1 MVSNILFY
9 DFLIYRLI
17 NNGLL
22 DEILRVE
29 GLSKQFVKK
38 SMFSSKK
45 SLVKAVED
53 VSFSLYN
60 DEVLVIAGESGSG
73 KTTIAKLILRAI
85 TPDSGKVIFQGEEIK
100 DDSKSLM
107 KIRMNCQMVH
117 QDPYDSINPRMKVKD
132 IVSEP
137 LEIHNIGNSLERR
150 RIVLD
155 SLREVKLEPSEEIA
169 NKYPH
174 MLSGGQRQRVVLA
187 RALVVRPKI
196 IIADEPV
203 SMLDVSIRGEILELM
218 KNIQK
223 KNNISF
229 IYITHDLTTARYFGQ
244 RIIILY
250 LGKIMEFGS
259 IDRVLLEPR
268 HPYTQALIDAISEP
282 NPDNLYKEK
291 IIRINDPLDIDFYSG
306 CRFRAR
312 CPYAIKKCS
321 DVPMLETRDGRNVA
335 CFVDIG

>member
-1 MVSNILFY
+1 
-9 DFLIYRLI
+9 
-17 NNGLL
+17 
-22 DEILRVE
+22 
-29 GLSKQFVKK
+29 
-38 SMFSSKK
+38 MFGSKK
-45 SLVKAVED
+45 SIVKAVED
-53 VSFSLYN
+53 VSFSLHN

-73 KTTIAKLILRAI
+73 KSTIAKLILGAI
-85 TPDSGKVIFQGEEIK
+85 TPDSGKIIFQGKEIK
-100 DDSKSLM
+100 NNTNSLM

-117 QDPYDSINPRMKVKD
+117 QDPYDSINPRMKVRD

-137 LEIHNIGNSLERR
+137 LEIHNIGHGSEREK
-150 RIVLD
+150 IVLD
-155 SLREVKLEPSEEIA
+155 TLREVKLEPAEEIA

-187 RALVVRPKI
+187 RALVLRPKI

-203 SMLDVSIRGEILELM
+203 SMLDVSIRAEVLELM

-229 IYITHDLTTARYFGQ
+229 IYITHDLATARYFGD

-250 LGKIMEFGS
+250 LGKIMEFGP
-259 IDRVLLEPR
+259 INQVLLKPR

-282 NPDNLYKEK
+282 DPDNLYKEK
-291 IIRINDPLDIDFYSG
+291 IIRINEPLDIDFYSG
-306 CRFRAR
+306 CRFLAR
-312 CPYAIKKCS
+312 CPYAIKKCK

-335 CFVDIG
+335 CFVDIN